1 MPIEATFRELAAS
14 LQKLNDV
21 VNALHI
27 TLEDKPQNDEAAVA
41 DDMTDQTLGLLGMVH
56 DAHRAALRA
65 RHSLKHPVDLDNAR
79 RSLTACQ
86 KQFHTIE
93 QSYLGNLVSYEK
105 LRELLRVG
113 GRSKEWAGW
122 AGSIKEGIEQCR
134 VPLEAASQALAAC
147 WQELAE
153 RLGSMN
159 ISVKSVNVGQRI
171 SVPKSKTRAL
181 EIESVT

>member
-41 DDMTDQTLGLLGMVH
+41 DDMTDQTLELLGMVH
-56 DAHRAALRA
+56 DAHRAAFRA
-65 RHSLKHPVDLDNAR
+65 WQAWKHPVDLDSVR
-79 RSLTACQ
+79 GSLSACQ
-86 KQFHTIE
+86 KQFHRIE

-105 LRELLRVG
+105 LRELIRVA
-113 GRSKEWAGW
+113 GRGKEWAGW
-122 AGSIKEGIEQCR
+122 ASSTKEGIEQCR
-134 VPLEAASQALAAC
+134 VPLEAASKALAAC

-153 RLGSMN
+153 RLGSVN
-159 ISVKSVNVGQRI
+159 ISVKSMNVRQRR
-171 SVPKSKTRAL
+171 SLPKSKTREL
-181 EIESVT
+181 ELENAT